1 MRPTVH
7 QKSTSRTTGSPGG
20 IMTTFWAAETSELP
34 TKVKDIKICT
44 NVAVLYTVKSP
55 IYISHKIKIMYNYP
69 SQNMLQAEVSAI
81 KLFYYQQILFS
92 PKKHCCYQPDFRK
105 KKSQYKHS

>member
-1 MRPTVH
+1 
-7 QKSTSRTTGSPGG
+7 
-20 IMTTFWAAETSELP
+20 MTTFWAAETSELP

-81 KLFYYQQILFS
+81 KLFYYQQIKFLLKS
-92 PKKHCCYQPDFRK
+92 IVVINLILEKRK
-105 KKSQYKHS
+105 ANTNTLSSTTKPSGLL